1 MACHPHLLPCP
12 SRVLAAALAIPLAA
26 SVAPPALHAFA
37 EPPAAIAPAAIDDA
51 TPARAQE
58 PAKPV
63 RIAVIGASASA
74 GFGCVIRERREDG
87 EWSASFD
94 LAGMLKLACPDDAI
108 VTSDLAT
115 GNFFLAPMRI
125 GAKAVERAV
134 RFEADCVVALDFL
147 FWFLYGVEGPEGK
160 LVEKEEDR
168 LAKFERGLAMLEA
181 ITAPVLLG
189 DLPDMRAAQGRMLGK
204 RQVPARETLD
214 AANARLAEWAAK
226 RPNVR
231 IVPLSSMQADLASGD
246 GLEIAGTRLKP
257 SEEAPLLQRDA
268 LHPAPLGLAGL
279 ACELRPRIADACGID
294 GDCPPDPLATFER
307 ARATLRRPLSGARGD
322 DATTPAAEPKP

>member
-1 MACHPHLLPCP
+1 M
-12 SRVLAAALAIPLAA
+12 A
-26 SVAPPALHAFA
+26 SVAVSIACTAPGQTTAPPSSPPAPTAA
-37 EPPAAIAPAAIDDA
+37 EAHSGTDA
-51 TPARAQE
+51 KTL
-58 PAKPV
+58 

-147 FWFLYGVEGPEGK
+147 FWFLYGVEGPDGK

-257 SEEAPLLQRDA
+257 SDGAPLLQRDA

-307 ARATLRRPLSGARGD
+307 ARATLRRPRSGARGD

>member
-1 MACHPHLLPCP
+1 M
-12 SRVLAAALAIPLAA
+12 A
-26 SVAPPALHAFA
+26 SVAASIACTASGQTLAPA
-37 EPPAAIAPAAIDDA
+37 PPAAAPTTAEAHSGTDA
-51 TPARAQE
+51 KTL
-58 PAKPV
+58 
-63 RIAVIGASASA
+63 RIAVICASASA
-74 GFGCVIRERREDG
+74 GFGCVIRDRREDG

-147 FWFLYGVEGPEGK
+147 FWFLYGVEGPDGK

-257 SEEAPLLQRDA
+257 SDGAPLLQRDA

-294 GDCPPDPLATFER
+294 GDCTPDPLATFER
-307 ARATLRRPLSGARGD
+307 ARATLRRPRSGARGD